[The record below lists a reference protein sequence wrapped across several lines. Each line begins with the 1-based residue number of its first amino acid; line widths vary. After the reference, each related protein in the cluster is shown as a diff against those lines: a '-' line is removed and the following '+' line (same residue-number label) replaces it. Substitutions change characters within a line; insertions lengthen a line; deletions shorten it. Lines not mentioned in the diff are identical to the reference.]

1 MMDPSLEQAATAAK
15 GEIEE
20 FNQTFTA
27 LEREVHRRVV
37 VQDALV
43 RGTITALAC
52 GGHVLLEGAPGLAKT
67 LLVRTLASAL
77 DLSFSRIQFTP
88 DLMPADITGTQVLH
102 ATDAGGHV
110 LRYEPGPLHAHCV
123 LADEINRA
131 TPRTQ
136 SALLE
141 AMQEHTVTAGR
152 ETHHLPDPFMVLA
165 TQNPVEQEGT
175 YPLPEA
181 QLDRF
186 LFKLLVPYPREEDYH
201 LILSRT
207 TGDLAHRVARVADA
221 AKVRA
226 MQATTRRVAVPESAQ
241 RMAIHL
247 VMATQPD
254 SEKAP
259 EIVKRCVALGSSPRG
274 AQALILGAKVRAL
287 LDGRAA
293 ISAADVRAT
302 AKDALRHRIMLNF
315 RGHAERKSGD
325 QIVEDVLQSV
335 RAD

>member
-1 MMDPSLEQAATAAK
+1 MDAGLEHAAEAART
-15 GEIEE
+15 EIEE
-20 FNQTFTA
+20 FRRTFAA
-27 LEREVHRRVV
+27 LEAAVHKRVV
-37 VQDALV
+37 GQDALV

-77 DLSFSRIQFTP
+77 DLGFSRIQFTP

-102 ATDAGGHV
+102 ATEGGGHV
-110 LRYEPGPLHAHCV
+110 LRFEPGPLHAHCV

-141 AMQEHTVTAGR
+141 AMQEHTVTVGR
-152 ETHHLPDPFMVLA
+152 ETRALPQPFMVLA

-207 TGDLAHRVARVADA
+207 TGSEEVAVEHVADA
-221 AKVRA
+221 AQVRA
-226 MQATTRRVAVPESAQ
+226 LQATVRRVAVPESA
-241 RMAIHL
+241 RKMAIHL
-247 VMATQPD
+247 VMATQPG
-254 SEKAP
+254 SSLAP
-259 EIVKRCVALGSSPRG
+259 EVVNRCVALGSSPRG
-274 AQALILGAKVRAL
+274 AQALILGGKVRAL

-293 ISAADVRAT
+293 LSTADVRAT
-302 AKDALRHRIMLNF
+302 AADALRHRVMLNF
-315 RGHAERKSGD
+315 RGHAEHQTGD
-325 QIVEDVLQSV
+325 RIVTEVLEAV